1 MSAGGT
7 LAKISNLNL
16 GPGVRLARAAS
27 PSEVEALIGSLPRFS
42 PDGIALDLDL
52 RGEAHRYD
60 PENQRVHYFRKESR
74 AVSLWTWS
82 PIGSYWEAA
91 ILRSL
96 IQSRTE
102 PLSGESAMQVL
113 LRATNRRAEFLVPAR
128 QRPRPTQNREWLQ
141 AAIFMALLRV
151 ARLWM
156 QRRMG
161 RSRKLYSPT

>member
-7 LAKISNLNL
+7 PANISNP
-16 GPGVRLARAAS
+16 GPGVRLAHAAS
-27 PSEVEALIGSLPRFS
+27 PAEVNALIESLPRFS
-42 PDGIALDLDL
+42 HDEIALDLDL

-60 PENQRVHYFRKESR
+60 PANQCAHYFRKENQ

-96 IQSRTE
+96 IQSRNE
-102 PLSGESAMQVL
+102 PLTDAAAMQLL
-113 LRATNRRAEFLVPAR
+113 LRATNRRAEFFVPSR
-128 QRPRPTQNREWLQ
+128 QRPQPTQDGGWLQ
-141 AAIFMALLRV
+141 V
-151 ARLWM
+151 
-156 QRRMG
+156 